1 MDGQLLYSKVQTGK
15 FPDED
20 EMVLKVGALKKSA

>member
-1 MDGQLLYSKVQTGK
+1 VNGQLLYSKVQTGK

-20 EMVLKVGALKKSA
+20 EMVKKVGGLKKSA